1 MVNQLQVIVEENIH
15 LKKDP
20 MNDDK
25 VDQSGLDLTANV
37 LTGTEVCYR
46 GCGRYYHYTIKCCP
60 DVHKVK
66 FSQGN
71 WVKYIVQRGQIF
83 FDKCTAFS
91 LMNKIAIVKH
101 CDFRTVDRFVFLNQ
115 FD

>member
-101 CDFRTVDRFVFLNQ
+101 CDFRTVDRYVLFMFL
-115 FD
+115 

>member
-1 MVNQLQVIVEENIH
+1 MFFLNI
-15 LKKDP
+15 LAAD
-20 MNDDK
+20 
-25 VDQSGLDLTANV
+25 V

-46 GCGRYYHYTIKCCP
+46 GCGRYYHYTIKCCT

-71 WVKYIVQRGQIF
+71 WVKYIVQRGQLF

-91 LMNKIAIVKH
+91 LMNKISIVKH
-101 CDFRTVDRFVFLNQ
+101 CDFRTVDRYVLNPLTLYFDVVFFSIYKVNLQ
-115 FD
+115 WLMV